1 MLKYWEVFL
10 KEMKKLESLMP
21 TFVENNMIQINPEIS
36 DEKLLYILVTHD
48 ECVFNSNDP
57 YKKFKY
63 WKDMEMIL
71 KWYWHTEKILKKH
84 I

>member
-21 TFVENNMIQINPEIS
+21 TFVGNNMIQINPEIS

-48 ECVFNSNDP
+48 ECLFYSNDDWLIIWAP
-57 YKKFKY
+57 IGKLPLRKRDKAN
-63 WKDMEMIL
+63 
-71 KWYWHTEKILKKH
+71 
-84 I
+84 